1 MYNKFIYTNNKCYFQ
16 LDLHNF
22 FQIDVSQSQ
31 IDFEYFTRFEVVVN
45 RIEQILSNNRNKT
58 IVLLLDYHGSVGYF
72 CKIGYFNLYK
82 IIMQYPK
89 NKFLILNDS
98 CFSGSM
104 IELIKGYNSIYKS
117 KIENEIKEELDLQV
131 LFSFLKLIHYALSK
145 TKIDEIF
152 NKLGKLIDFYQG
164 INFSDEKMLEKVLC
178 INNLSD
184 KDLEL
189 PVDKRVT
196 SFSAELNELGFSKIG
211 DIIDFQNIFGSVYSV
226 QSDCDDK
233 IKYERSKNIFVK
245 SNLDFIEKLSNK
257 NIELFIEALEGLYNS
272 DEVIDFEFNPHPNI
286 EIITSTDH
294 NHRCLSFAS
303 IRVNKVTKVYPGS
316 PAMSSFIKEIF
327 LKSDKKPLN
336 FDDIKNEI
344 SELDGKYILFPG
356 SISQSTRG
364 EHKKRRWTHLFP
376 KHYKLS
382 ENNYSYSF
390 HLNRDVRLRVAS
402 LRAISFLTVKA
413 LKETA
418 DFLNQEAGLYEL
430 NSCNDNIADI
440 LAVVAILRNYDDVES
455 IITNYIIENH
465 IFDSADQLGI
475 QMLRNIIN
483 ISFSISNSPIKTAA
497 DILSC
502 LQIAIR
508 YEIFQCLISQST
520 INQQNIF
527 LNDEIS
533 KFRKQKNDICNN
545 DEIDSIILSLS
556 NNKALDFINDIERSV
571 FSLLNPNC
579 VFFAFYVTESLNKD
593 INQTN
598 ITKSA
603 SFIPFIQDDPHYK
616 SFQQNKTNKIESA
629 KCCILSYV
637 KSSLAHLDS
646 ICDLQIKND
655 IMRYVSQQLQY
666 LSSISLTK
674 ILLEKFDDEKC
685 NQFLDNIINP
695 IEEVIN
701 NIDVSTFFIPCIL
714 ASIPIKMIIYALYI
728 AISDDKNNSY
738 AETINFLT
746 NIKNSNFDKNSC
758 EQIIDFAKFA
768 LMNHVAVINI
778 QKYKE
783 GITEMK
789 KDIKNK
795 IRESVN
801 KVVKL
806 INVSKIRARENIARR
821 IPIDSLLSQINE
833 YSEFLN
839 QINDNIYK
847 NKFHKYLYSSIS
859 DILSHYEQIQ
869 KDTII
874 KIPTKGF
881 KINELD
887 ANTSLLIKNAA
898 NELYTISNLLS
909 ISDDSMNDSNAI
921 LSNKIYS
928 NESISFPLMVT
939 TARSLNIVEMVP
951 INESLNNYKYQ
962 FNEKDGINPNIRE
975 LMGLCSANIH
985 ILSDRDND
993 HVRYKLVTPDEFN
1006 KKSQNKKCEE
1016 EENDLYYSNS
1026 YFEDKDDLPYRQIQL
1041 ESIEEKTYL
1050 EQYPNFPLIQKLEHH
1065 KDQIFIGKMEMI
1077 REDLDLGWNDWTFE
1091 AWQAFLYCFN
1101 DRMSDIHI
1109 HFDPTKDYKNVV
1121 CPESIDNA
1129 VKIVMKFYPIQRI
1142 TNFWENKEK
1151 IERFVGENRIFLKQ
1165 IFRAFIIAFD
1175 DADRIVTPIHMF
1187 TETYEERSPETLK
1200 LIFE

>member
-1 MYNKFIYTNNKCYFQ
+1 
-16 LDLHNF
+16 
-22 FQIDVSQSQ
+22 
-31 IDFEYFTRFEVVVN
+31 
-45 RIEQILSNNRNKT
+45 
-58 IVLLLDYHGSVGYF
+58 
-72 CKIGYFNLYK
+72 
-82 IIMQYPK
+82 
-89 NKFLILNDS
+89 
-98 CFSGSM
+98 
-104 IELIKGYNSIYKS
+104 
-117 KIENEIKEELDLQV
+117 
-131 LFSFLKLIHYALSK
+131 
-145 TKIDEIF
+145 
-152 NKLGKLIDFYQG
+152 
-164 INFSDEKMLEKVLC
+164 
-178 INNLSD
+178 
-184 KDLEL
+184 
-189 PVDKRVT
+189 
-196 SFSAELNELGFSKIG
+196 
-211 DIIDFQNIFGSVYSV
+211 
-226 QSDCDDK
+226 
-233 IKYERSKNIFVK
+233 
-245 SNLDFIEKLSNK
+245 
-257 NIELFIEALEGLYNS
+257 
-272 DEVIDFEFNPHPNI
+272 
-286 EIITSTDH
+286 
-294 NHRCLSFAS
+294 
-303 IRVNKVTKVYPGS
+303 
-316 PAMSSFIKEIF
+316 
-327 LKSDKKPLN
+327 
-336 FDDIKNEI
+336 
-344 SELDGKYILFPG
+344 
-356 SISQSTRG
+356 
-364 EHKKRRWTHLFP
+364 
-376 KHYKLS
+376 
-382 ENNYSYSF
+382 
-390 HLNRDVRLRVAS
+390 
-402 LRAISFLTVKA
+402 
-413 LKETA
+413 
-418 DFLNQEAGLYEL
+418 
-430 NSCNDNIADI
+430 
-440 LAVVAILRNYDDVES
+440 
-455 IITNYIIENH
+455 
-465 IFDSADQLGI
+465 
-475 QMLRNIIN
+475 
-483 ISFSISNSPIKTAA
+483 
-497 DILSC
+497 
-502 LQIAIR
+502 
-508 YEIFQCLISQST
+508 
-520 INQQNIF
+520 
-527 LNDEIS
+527 
-533 KFRKQKNDICNN
+533 
-545 DEIDSIILSLS
+545 
-556 NNKALDFINDIERSV
+556 
-571 FSLLNPNC
+571 
-579 VFFAFYVTESLNKD
+579 
-593 INQTN
+593 
-598 ITKSA
+598 
-603 SFIPFIQDDPHYK
+603 
-616 SFQQNKTNKIESA
+616 
-629 KCCILSYV
+629 
-637 KSSLAHLDS
+637 
-646 ICDLQIKND
+646 
-655 IMRYVSQQLQY
+655 MRYVSQQLQY

-1142 TNFWENKEK
+1142 TNFWENKDK

-1165 IFRAFIIAFD
+1165 IFRTFIFAFD
-1175 DADRIVTPIHMF
+1175 YMF
-1187 TETYEERSPETLK
+1187 L
-1200 LIFE
+1200 